1 METKTKKQVQILVE
15 NAQQLYGDL
24 SSLQKEITIV
34 DAAVKQDPDLS
45 TSPEL
50 LRQMQDI
57 RDELGLGTPSATIK
71 VVPPGNPNDC
81 HWCTASG
88 GV

>member
-1 METKTKKQVQILVE
+1 MENNIEEQVQILVE
-15 NAQQLYGDL
+15 NAHQIYNDL
-24 SSLQKEITIV
+24 NSLRKDISLAET
-34 DAAVKQDPDLS
+34 AVKQNPDLS
-45 TSPEL
+45 ASPAL

-57 RDELGLGTPSATIK
+57 RDELGLGTPLATAK
-71 VVPPGNPNDC
+71 VVPPGNPNNC

>member
-1 METKTKKQVQILVE
+1 METETKEQVQILVE
-15 NAQQLYGDL
+15 KAQQLYGDMN
-24 SSLQKEITIV
+24 SLQKGISLAE
-34 DAAVKQDPDLS
+34 AAVKQDPGLS
-45 TSPEL
+45 AGPEL

-57 RDELGLGTPSATIK
+57 RDELGLGTPSATK
-71 VVPPGNPNDC
+71 HPTAEPC